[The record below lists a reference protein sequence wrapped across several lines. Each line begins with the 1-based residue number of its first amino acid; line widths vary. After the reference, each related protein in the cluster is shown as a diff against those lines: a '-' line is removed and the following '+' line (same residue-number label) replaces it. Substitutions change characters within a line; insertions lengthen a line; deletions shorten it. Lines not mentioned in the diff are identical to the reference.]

1 MKNVLLVED
10 SSTTRSMIRATLEE
24 IEGLSFE
31 EASTGFEALKALPT
45 QSFDL
50 IITDIN
56 MPDIN
61 GFELINFVKNHP
73 SYRNIP
79 LLIVSTEG
87 SEEDKRRGMELGVSD
102 YITKPF
108 NPENLRKIV
117 KKTLGLL

>member
-10 SSTTRSMIRATLEE
+10 SSTTRSIIRATLEE

-61 GFELINFVKNHP
+61 GLELINFIKNHP

-79 LLIVSTEG
+79 FLIVSTEG
-87 SEEDKRRGMELGVSD
+87 SEEDKKRGIELGASD

>member
-10 SSTTRSMIRATLEE
+10 SSATRSMIRATLEE

-87 SEEDKRRGMELGVSD
+87 SEEDKKRGMELGVSD

-117 KKTLGLL
+117 KKTLGL